1 MAVTVTPPMP
11 LSSHAGK
18 CVVRGM
24 CNCSKA
30 LDIVLF
36 LKVAKKNSLGKR
48 FN

>member
-30 LDIVLF
+30 SDIMLF
-36 LKVAKKNSLGKR
+36 LKVAKKKLAGQKV
-48 FN
+48 